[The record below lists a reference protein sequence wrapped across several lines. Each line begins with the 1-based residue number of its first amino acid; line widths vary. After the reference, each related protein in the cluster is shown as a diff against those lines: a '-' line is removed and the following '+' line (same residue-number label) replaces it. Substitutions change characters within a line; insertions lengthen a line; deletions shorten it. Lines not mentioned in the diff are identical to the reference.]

1 MVALKTGPAISCVP
15 LRVRLSGLAI
25 LRRRSIMSA
34 TTAAPQPAAVSPL
47 RGLLI
52 RHPLVSFFT
61 LAYALTWL
69 AWSPWYL
76 SEDGVGLLPYDAEGI
91 SNYLNTV
98 ALIVGP
104 TLSAFIMTGATEG
117 REGVRGLLRRI
128 VLWRVGLWWY
138 LFVLAGIPAIILL
151 STVFLPG
158 ALASFEAS
166 AVPSTL
172 FLYVV
177 AGPVFLFIGGPVFE
191 EIGWR
196 GFALPRLQ
204 RLHGPLAGSLILG
217 TLWGLWHLPLFLIPA
232 WDTPHGS
239 LPEVALFV
247 ILAVSIAVV
256 LTWVFNNTKGSV
268 LLAILAHGSINSAA
282 VSVYAL
288 FPAPAVTGGITN
300 VVIGFGV
307 AALLV
312 VALTRGRLGYRRV
325 DLD

>member
-1 MVALKTGPAISCVP
+1 MVC
-15 LRVRLSGLAI
+15 SGN

-76 SEDGVGLLPYDAEGI
+76 SRAGVGLLPFDGEGI
-91 SNYLNTV
+91 SDYLNTV

-117 REGVRGLLRRI
+117 RGGVRHLLRRI
-128 VLWRVGLWWY
+128 VLWRVGLGWY
-138 LFVLAGIPAIILL
+138 LFVLLGIPAIILL

-204 RLHGPLAGSLILG
+204 RLHGPLVGSIVLG
-217 TLWGLWHLPLFLIPA
+217 ALWGLWHLPLFLIPS

-282 VSVYAL
+282 VSMYAL
-288 FPAPAVTGGITN
+288 FPAPAVTDGITN

-307 AALLV
+307 AALLIG
-312 VALTRGRLGYRRV
+312 ALTRGRLGYRQEE
-325 DLD
+325 DLGAVSPQ